1 MPKPLLLRRPSG
13 FYVRFYVPARW
24 RASLGLGRYLVRSL
38 AGFDA
43 DSARLE
49 AARLGYALG
58 QWFSAA
64 KQGAGVSFTKSK
76 DELDDYLRS
85 LRRLEV
91 TTPEGYHFK
100 TDGSARDHQQL
111 RDLLADMAARRPVQG
126 LALPASPPPSPPA
139 RLGPLLSD
147 RIDLFLT
154 QFKAR
159 KVSKG
164 NVLDTA
170 YTLRLLLD
178 LIGDKP
184 LAEVAATDMDIIM
197 DALANLPPNASKDRA
212 LRDLT
217 PQEVLAKAKR
227 EGIEPIAFRT
237 REKHLDRL
245 RAFFN
250 WAIEREDIKRNP
262 AASLHF
268 LDREQEEARSHRA
281 FTAEELAIVFD
292 PERRAEHCTTPA
304 QWWCPLVAL
313 FTGARVAE
321 VALLRVSDIVQVDGL
336 NGFQFQWKVK
346 NANSRRFVPIHA
358 ELLTIGITDYKRL
371 VEQHLGPDA
380 PLFPSLSADPTDALG
395 DWFNRTY
402 LRKVCGLTDPKLV
415 YYVFRHTFATLAERA
430 GVPEARIAEITG
442 HSQRGS
448 ILRWHYIDPGTA
460 KIKADTVRAVQP
472 PIPKPPHYP
481 KALFVDYLKAYPK
494 ALKRAQSMAAQ
505 RAAKKQKAK
514 KG

>member
-100 TDGSARDHQQL
+100 TDGSEHEAREL
-111 RDLLADMAARRPVQG
+111 RHMLADLRANRAAQSYAV
-126 LALPASPPPSPPA
+126 APPPPA
-139 RLGPLLSD
+139 PESSKPLLSE

-159 KVSKG
+159 KVSAG

-170 YTLRLLLD
+170 YTLRLLLG
-178 LIGDKP
+178 LVGDKP
-184 LAEVAATDMDIIM
+184 LAEVAAPDMDILM
-197 DALANLPPNASKDRA
+197 DALANLPPNASKDRV
-212 LRDLT
+212 LRDLS
-217 PQEVLAKAKR
+217 PQEVIAKAKR

-268 LDREQEEARSHRA
+268 LSREQEETRDRRA
-281 FTAEELAIVFD
+281 FTPEELAIIFD
-292 PERRAEHCTTPA
+292 PDRRAEHCTTPA

-321 VALLRVSDIVQVDGL
+321 VALLRVSDLVQVDGAY
-336 NGFQFQWKVK
+336 GFQFHWKVK
-346 NANSRRFVPIHA
+346 NANSRRFVPLHI
-358 ELLTIGITDYKRL
+358 ELLRVGITEYRRL
-371 VEQHLGPDA
+371 VEQALGPEA
-380 PLFPSLSADPTDALG
+380 PLFPSLSADPVDALG

-415 YYVFRHTFATLAERA
+415 YYCFRHTFATLADRA
-430 GVPEARIAEITG
+430 GIIDARIAEITG
-442 HSQRGS
+442 HSARGS
-448 ILRWHYIDPGTA
+448 ILRWHYIDPGTVRQ
-460 KIKADTVRAVQP
+460 KCETLRAVQP
-472 PIPKPPHYP
+472 SMPPSAHYP
-481 KALFVDYLKAYPK
+481 KALFVDYLNTYPK
-494 ALKRAQSMAAQ
+494 ALKRARSMAAK
-505 RAAKKQKAK
+505 RVAKKQKPAK
-514 KG
+514 G